1 MRIERI
7 DESTIK
13 FFITYQDIERRGF
26 DKEDLWMNRKRGE
39 EFFWSIMDEVNHEQ
53 EEDFSMEGPLWI
65 QVHAYDKGIEVVV
78 SKSQDDKP
86 FSTEQTPMD
95 INNNDVEQFLENIA
109 TDSEDLTPITKEP
122 VMVKFDEFE
131 DLIKYTHE
139 VEVDETVYEDLL
151 IAYKDNYYYQIFFD
165 YRMDFMDME
174 RIEAKLL
181 EYSSP
186 AELSSMV
193 VEEYGKVIMSMNVRN
208 KVRKFFKEN

>member
-13 FFITYQDIERRGF
+13 FFITYQDIEKRGF

-39 EFFWSIMDEVNHEQ
+39 EFFWSIMDEVNYEQ

-109 TDSEDLTPITKEP
+109 TDSEEVTPVTKEP

-151 IAYKDNYYYQIFFD
+151 IVYKDGYYYQIFFD

-186 AELSSMV
+186 AEISSMV
-193 VEEYGKVIMSMNVRN
+193 VEEYGKVIMGMNVRN
-208 KVRKFFKEN
+208 KVRKFFK

>member
-13 FFITYQDIERRGF
+13 FFITYQDIEKRGF

-109 TDSEDLTPITKEP
+109 ADSEEVTPITKEP

-151 IAYKDNYYYQIFFD
+151 IAHKGSYYYQIFFD

-193 VEEYGKVIMSMNVRN
+193 VEEYGKVIMSMNVRS

>member
-13 FFITYQDIERRGF
+13 FFITYQDIEKRGF

-109 TDSEDLTPITKEP
+109 TDSEDVTPVTKEP

-139 VEVDETVYEDLL
+139 VEVDETGYEDLL
-151 IAYKDNYYYQIFFD
+151 IAHKGNYYYQIFFD

>member
-13 FFITYQDIERRGF
+13 FFITYQDIEKRGF

-109 TDSEDLTPITKEP
+109 ADSEEVTPITKEP

-151 IAYKDNYYYQIFFD
+151 IAHKGSYYYQIFFD

-193 VEEYGKVIMSMNVRN
+193 VEEYGKVIMSMNVRS
-208 KVRKFFKEN
+208 KVRKFFKEK

>member
-1 MRIERI
+1 MKIERI

-13 FFITYQDIERRGF
+13 FFITYQDIEKRGF

-109 TDSEDLTPITKEP
+109 ADSEEVTPITKEP

-151 IAYKDNYYYQIFFD
+151 IAHKGSYYYQIFFD

-193 VEEYGKVIMSMNVRN
+193 VEEYGKVIMSMNVRS